1 MLWLCGT
8 FTQEMRGQAAPARV
22 GLRDWEQRER
32 EAKSEERCIRHN
44 FQRALKH
51 TLMPNNQKGHW
62 GLC

>member
-1 MLWLCGT
+1 
-8 FTQEMRGQAAPARV
+8 MRGQAAPARV

-32 EAKSEERCIRHN
+32 EAKSEEHCIRHN